1 MQSHNIT
8 KEDHTWIEEE
18 IFKEKKYLSDENK
31 YFFNTYKLK
40 NPLLYKL
47 EQPYPAD
54 DSMFVLLAYNNDVIL
69 FDDIEE
75 LFAHGKLNDNKLS
88 FAGNFTSLE
97 DSIQFLKN
105 SIDYKEK
112 EIIKN
117 NTFTSPV
124 KGDNSIP
131 NDFFKKE

>member
-1 MQSHNIT
+1 MQSQNIT
-8 KEDHTWIEEE
+8 KEDYTWTEEE
-18 IFKEKKYLSDENK
+18 IFKEKKYLSDKNK
-31 YFFNTYKLK
+31 YFFNTYRLK
-40 NPLLYKL
+40 SPLLYKL
-47 EQPYPAD
+47 EQPSSTD
-54 DSMFVLLAYNNDVIL
+54 DSMFVVLAYNNNVIL

-75 LFAHGKLNDNKLS
+75 LFALGKLNDNKLF

-117 NTFTSPV
+117 DTFTSPG